1 MIINKMIKM
10 RLMRVAITGMGFEAK
25 IGIARIHSCWIVA

>member
-1 MIINKMIKM
+1 MMINKMIK
-10 RLMRVAITGMGFEAK
+10 MRVAITGMGFEAK